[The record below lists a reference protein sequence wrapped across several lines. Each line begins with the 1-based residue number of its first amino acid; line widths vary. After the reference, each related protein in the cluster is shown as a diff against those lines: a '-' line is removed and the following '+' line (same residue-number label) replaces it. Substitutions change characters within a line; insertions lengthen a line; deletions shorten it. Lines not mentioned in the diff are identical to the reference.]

1 MMTKN
6 NEDIKAAL
14 QAVMYGHIEMQLVSL
29 LKAKNSIQ
37 ESKLNETKSS
47 AGDKFETG
55 RAMMQ
60 QELDRIESQMDMLNV
75 TKNRLKQMSS
85 DITHDKV
92 VAGAIVITDN
102 GNFYISV
109 SLGKVKVEDEMY
121 YTISPIAPLSKV
133 FLKKK
138 SGDRVEFRGRSY
150 FIKNVM

>member
-1 MMTKN
+1 MTKTKHN
-6 NEDIKAAL
+6 IKSRL
-14 QAVMYGHIEMQLVSL
+14 QAAMYLNIEEKMASL
-29 LKAKNSIQ
+29 SQAIASIQ

-85 DITHDKV
+85 DITHDRV
-92 VAGAIVITDN
+92 VVGAIVITDS

-109 SLGKVKVEDEMY
+109 SLGKVKVEDELY
-121 YTISPIAPLSKV
+121 YTVSPEAPLSKV
-133 FLKKK
+133 FLNKK
-138 SGDRVEFRGRSY
+138 SGDRVEFRGRIY
-150 FIKNVM
+150 YIKNVM

>member
-1 MMTKN
+1 MTKTKHN
-6 NEDIKAAL
+6 IKSRL
-14 QAVMYGHIEMQLVSL
+14 QAAMYLNIEEKMASL
-29 LKAKNSIQ
+29 SQAIASIQ

-85 DITHDKV
+85 FITHDRV
-92 VAGAIVITDN
+92 VAGAIVITDS

-109 SLGKVKVEDEMY
+109 SLGKVKVEDELY
-121 YTISPIAPLSKV
+121 YTVSPEAPLSKV
-133 FLKKK
+133 FLNKK
-138 SGDRVEFRGRSY
+138 SGDRVEFRGRIY
-150 FIKNVM
+150 YIKNVM